1 MLKDL
6 SRARLAV
13 AWCAVLVVI
22 GSLGV
27 ATGAPVSTGN
37 FGLWLVACLAPPS
50 VMLVAWRGAPPFII
64 AEVLHAANRPP
75 V

>member
-6 SRARLAV
+6 SRTRLAG
-13 AWCAVLVVI
+13 AWCGALAAI

-27 ATGAPVSTGN
+27 AAGAPVSTSN
-37 FGLWLVACLAPPS
+37 VGLWLVACLVPPS
-50 VMLVAWRGAPPFII
+50 VMLVAWRGARSPTN
-64 AEVLHAANRPP
+64 AEVLSTAHRPP

>member
-6 SRARLAV
+6 SRARLAG
-13 AWCAVLVVI
+13 AWCGVLVVI

-27 ATGAPVSTGN
+27 AAGAPVSTSN
-37 FGLWLVACLAPPS
+37 FGLWLVACLVPPS
-50 VMLVAWRGAPPFII
+50 VMLAAWRDAPPLTM
-64 AEVLHAANRPP
+64 AEALYTANRPP

>member
-6 SRARLAV
+6 SCTRLAG
-13 AWCAVLVVI
+13 AWCAALVAI

-27 ATGAPVSTGN
+27 AAGAPVSTSN
-37 FGLWLVACLAPPS
+37 IGLWLVACLVPPS
-50 VMLVAWRGAPPFII
+50 VMLMAWRGAPPLTI
-64 AEVLHAANRPP
+64 AEVLYAAQRPP

>member
-6 SRARLAV
+6 SRARLAG
-13 AWCAVLVVI
+13 AWCALLAVI

-27 ATGAPVSTGN
+27 AAGAPVNTSN
-37 FGLWLVACLAPPS
+37 FGLWLVACLVPPS
-50 VMLVAWRGAPPFII
+50 VMLVAWRGGPPLTI
-64 AEVLHAANRPP
+64 AEVLYVANRPP

>member
-6 SRARLAV
+6 SRARLAG
-13 AWCAVLVVI
+13 AWCAVLVAI

-27 ATGAPVSTGN
+27 AAGAPVSTSN
-37 FGLWLVACLAPPS
+37 FGLWLVACLVPPS
-50 VMLVAWRGAPPFII
+50 VMLVAWRGAPPLTI
-64 AEVLHAANRPP
+64 AEVLYAANRPP

>member
-6 SRARLAV
+6 SRARLAG

-27 ATGAPVSTGN
+27 AAGAPVSTGN
-37 FGLWLVACLAPPS
+37 FGLWLAACLVPPS
-50 VMLVAWRGAPPFII
+50 VMLVAWRGAPPLTI
-64 AEVLHAANRPP
+64 AEVMYAANRPP

>member
-6 SRARLAV
+6 SRARLAG
-13 AWCAVLVVI
+13 AWCAVLVAI

-27 ATGAPVSTGN
+27 AAGAPVSTSN
-37 FGLWLVACLAPPS
+37 VGLWLVACLVPPS
-50 VMLVAWRGAPPFII
+50 VMLVAWRGAPPLTI
-64 AEVLHAANRPP
+64 AEVLYAANRPP

>member
-6 SRARLAV
+6 SRARLAGG
-13 AWCAVLVVI
+13 WCAVLVVI

-27 ATGAPVSTGN
+27 AAGAPVSTSN
-37 FGLWLVACLAPPS
+37 FGLWLVACLVPPS
-50 VMLVAWRGAPPFII
+50 VMLVTWRGAPPLTI
-64 AEVLHAANRPP
+64 AQVLYAANRPP